1 MPEATPAATPPAAPD
16 TADKRRQR
24 DAVERLLA
32 DPWASSSGTLTTA
45 TASLAYRVDA
55 GFLPVRCLEP
65 GPELGEAQAAVF
77 STAYQLQAPNG
88 TAPEDDPTR
97 RPVCFAFN
105 GGPGASSV
113 FLHLGAL
120 GPQRVRVHD
129 DGTMPAPPYTV
140 EPNPHSWFTHLDLVF
155 VDPPHTGHSIT
166 ASDEARKKML
176 SVDGDVAALA
186 QVVQAWLSRHQ
197 RWGSPV
203 ILCGES
209 YGTTR
214 VAALAE
220 ALGEAGVALAG
231 VVLVSCA
238 LDLQALDFL
247 PRNDLPYATFLP
259 AFAGTAQFHGC
270 LKGSLGQS
278 GDAAR
283 AAAQEFVDADYLRA
297 LHQGA
302 RLAPKE
308 QARVARR
315 LAQLTGLPQA
325 FIERQ
330 QLRISDQQFFSE
342 LLRPRGQVVGRMDG
356 RVAGPMPARQT
367 PFADLDPSLDTCWAP
382 YAMAAKHYFGQ
393 QLGLNTQRE
402 YLLYSPDAAKQW
414 NWNRGER
421 QGNAFTCTSTDL
433 AKAVRRQPHLR
444 VLVASGLFD
453 LATPY
458 SATCWTLDQLD
469 LAPAQRT
476 QLRHH
481 TYGAG
486 HMMYSRQADLEALKA
501 DLVAWLEQ
509 VPAGV
514 APTGA

>member
-1 MPEATPAATPPAAPD
+1 MPD
-16 TADKRRQR
+16 TLPVTSSAASPDAADKRRQR
-24 DAVERLLA
+24 DAVDRLLSEA
-32 DPWASSSGTLTTA
+32 WVSSSGTLDTPA
-45 TASLAYRVDA
+45 GSLAYRADA
-55 GFLPVRCLEP
+55 GFLPVRCQEP
-65 GPELGEAQAAVF
+65 GPDLGEPQAAIF
-77 STAYQLQAPNG
+77 STAYQAPG
-88 TAPEDDPTR
+88 GAAAQ

-105 GGPGASSV
+105 GGPGASSI

-120 GPQRVRVHD
+120 GPQRVRVND
-129 DGTMPAPPYTV
+129 DGSLPAPPYRA
-140 EPNPHSWFTHLDLVF
+140 EPNPHSWLSHMDLVF
-155 VDPPHTGHSIT
+155 VDPPHTGFSIT
-166 ASDEARKKML
+166 AGDDARKKML

-203 ILCGES
+203 LLCGES

-231 VVLVSCA
+231 LVLVSCA
-238 LDLQALDFL
+238 MDLQALDFL

-270 LKGSLGQS
+270 LQGSLGQS

-283 AAAQEFVDADYLRA
+283 AAAQEFVDQDYLRG

-302 RLAPKE
+302 RLSNKE
-308 QARVARR
+308 QTRIARR

-325 FIERQ
+325 LIEQ
-330 QLRISDQQFFSE
+330 QRLRISDQYFFSG
-342 LLRPRGQVVGRMDG
+342 LLRGRGQVVGRMDG
-356 RVAGPMPARQT
+356 RVAGAMPAQQT
-367 PFADLDPSLDTCWAP
+367 PFADLDPSLDACWAP
-382 YAMAAKHYFGQ
+382 FAMAGNHYFGQ
-393 QLGLNTQRE
+393 QLGLDTQRE
-402 YLLYSPDAAKQW
+402 YQLYSPAAAKAW

-433 AKAVRRQPHLR
+433 AKAIRRQPHLR
-444 VLVASGLFD
+444 VMVASGLYD

-458 SATCWTLDQLD
+458 SATTWTLDQLD
-469 LAPAQRT
+469 LAPAQRA

-486 HMMYSRQADLEALKA
+486 HMMYSRQADLEALKT
-501 DLVAWLEQ
+501 DLVAWLAD
-509 VPAGV
+509 VPGCAAAAQG
-514 APTGA
+514 

>member
-1 MPEATPAATPPAAPD
+1 
-16 TADKRRQR
+16 
-24 DAVERLLA
+24 
-32 DPWASSSGTLTTA
+32 
-45 TASLAYRVDA
+45 
-55 GFLPVRCLEP
+55 
-65 GPELGEAQAAVF
+65 
-77 STAYQLQAPNG
+77 
-88 TAPEDDPTR
+88 
-97 RPVCFAFN
+97 
-105 GGPGASSV
+105 
-113 FLHLGAL
+113 
-120 GPQRVRVHD
+120 
-129 DGTMPAPPYTV
+129 
-140 EPNPHSWFTHLDLVF
+140 
-155 VDPPHTGHSIT
+155 
-166 ASDEARKKML
+166 
-176 SVDGDVAALA
+176 
-186 QVVQAWLSRHQ
+186 VVQAWLSRHQ

-297 LHQGA
+297 LHLGA

-325 FIERQ
+325 FIEQQ

-382 YAMAAKHYFGQ
+382 STTSASSWGSTPSASTCCIRPTQPSSGTGTGASVRAMP
-393 QLGLNTQRE
+393 
-402 YLLYSPDAAKQW
+402 SPAPPPTW
-414 NWNRGER
+414 PRP
-421 QGNAFTCTSTDL
+421 C
-433 AKAVRRQPHLR
+433 
-444 VLVASGLFD
+444 VASPIC
-453 LATPY
+453 A
-458 SATCWTLDQLD
+458 CWWPAACLTWPRPT
-469 LAPAQRT
+469 APPAGRWT
-476 QLRHH
+476 SWTWRRPS
-481 TYGAG
+481 GAG
-486 HMMYSRQADLEALKA
+486 CATTPMARA
-501 DLVAWLEQ
+501 
-509 VPAGV
+509 
-514 APTGA
+514 T